1 MVIHP
6 NFAETKEEMKTTNAA
21 LISELEDHVKR
32 HRERALELRAMPK
45 QTLVNSPKP
54 GAWCALECI
63 EHLNRYGRFYLP
75 EIKKRLG
82 ERRSASANSSFRST
96 WLGEYFAQSVKDK
109 PKLNTMNTFANM
121 NPSGSTLTVEAIDE
135 FIEQQDAL
143 LVILQQCLLTDLVKT
158 RTSISISKWIRLRL
172 GDTLRV
178 VIYHN
183 DRHIAQ
189 AFRAVG

>member
-1 MVIHP
+1 
-6 NFAETKEEMKTTNAA
+6 MKTTNAA

-45 QTLVNSPKP
+45 QALVNSPKP

>member
-1 MVIHP
+1 
-6 NFAETKEEMKTTNAA
+6 MKTTNAA
-21 LISELEDHVKR
+21 LIAELEDYVKR
-32 HRERALELRAMPK
+32 HREKALELRSMPV
-45 QTLVNSPKP
+45 QALSNSPKP

-82 ERRSASANSSFRST
+82 ERRSASANSNFRST
-96 WLGEYFAQSVKDK
+96 WLGEYFAHSVKDK

-121 NPSGSTLTVEAIDE
+121 NPSGSTLTGEVIDE
-135 FIEQQDAL
+135 FIEQQEAL
-143 LVILQQCLLTDLVKT
+143 LGLLKQCLLTDLVKT

-178 VIYHN
+178 LIYHN
-183 DRHIAQ
+183 DRHMAQ
-189 AFRAVG
+189 AFRAVCN